1 MWDKEFKHVGE
12 KIFLRGCNNSHSGN
26 ISVREGNKIFISR
39 TGSMLDELTAEDIIE
54 VGLLPDEVKDKK
66 ASMELLNH
74 RALYQENENINAVV
88 HAHAPYSIVM
98 ADGCEE
104 VEPYDQEGA
113 YYFNKRIPVLI
124 AQNTIASTEIAE
136 QIKQYA
142 NNARSVIVQKHGVFA
157 WGNNLEEAYH
167 FLTVTE
173 SACRVNYLL
182 EIKNAAKNY
191 SNQ

>member
-1 MWDKEFKHVGE
+1 MWVKEFKHVGK

-26 ISVREGNKIFISR
+26 ISVREGNNIFISR

-113 YYFNKRIPVLI
+113 YFFKRIPVI
-124 AQNTIASTEIAE
+124 SVAKTIASEEVAA
-136 QIKQYA
+136 QIKQYVDKTHA
-142 NNARSVIVQKHGVFA
+142 VIVQKHGVFA
-157 WGNNLEEAYH
+157 WGKDLEEAFH
-167 FLTVTE
+167 FLTVVE

-191 SNQ
+191 SDR